1 MKEEF
6 EFVRLVGNERRVG
19 SALASVS
26 RHWQANKE
34 SFLFVS
40 PHDDDVALGAG
51 LLIQLAQRE
60 KIPVHII
67 IVTDGSMGYCDIK
80 EKDTIA
86 EIRRE
91 ETFDCYQRLGVPKE
105 NITWLGFPD
114 CRLAY
119 YRGRKP
125 VETKSDMDIEDC
137 VGLQNTFTHHLR
149 RVNPTQC
156 FLPTCNDLH
165 PDHRIV
171 YDEFLISVFHAGG
184 DIWPELGKPLADIP
198 HVHEMAVYCDFPSP
212 PTLRM
217 QTPMSYL
224 ENKLKAIEAFKSQK
238 QIASLVDNVRDGGP
252 QEYIKAIEFDLYH
265 PAAYH
270 DTFEEKKTITTKTMR

>member
-1 MKEEF
+1 MHEEF

-19 SALASVS
+19 TALASVS

-40 PHDDDVALGAG
+40 PHDDVALGAG

-60 KIPVHII
+60 KVPVNII
-67 IVTDGSMGYCDIK
+67 IVTDGSMGYSDIK
-80 EKDTIA
+80 EQDTIA
-86 EIRRE
+86 RIRRE

-105 NITWLGFPD
+105 NIVWLGFPD
-114 CRLAY
+114 CQLAH
-119 YRGRKP
+119 YRGRRP
-125 VETKSDMDIEDC
+125 SETKTDMDIEDC
-137 VGLQNTFTHHLR
+137 IGLQNTFTHHLR

-165 PDHRIV
+165 PDHQIV

-184 DIWPELGKPLADIP
+184 DIWPELGKPLARVP
-198 HVHEMAVYCDFPSP
+198 YVHEIAVYCDFLSR

-217 QTPMSYL
+217 QAPISYL
-224 ENKLKAIEAFKSQK
+224 ETKLQAIGAFRSQK
-238 QIASLVDNVRDGGP
+238 QISSLVENVRNGGP
-252 QEYIKAIEFDLYH
+252 QEYIKAIEFALYH
-265 PAAYH
+265 PAKYH
-270 DTFEEKKTITTKTMR
+270 DIFEEKKTITPTTMR